1 MNEGNKF
8 SNYYNEEE
16 DNQNLTIENN
26 YLFFRSVSSHKK
38 YLINPAIAKFNSLSN
53 FIYDINEG
61 DDYIN
66 SVKNANYIKLNENE
80 KKTLE
85 EKCNEIQKLKEQN
98 NSSKFIFLQENLLK
112 EINEFFN
119 FRRKEDSLTIFL
131 KNE

>member
-26 YLFFRSVSSHKK
+26 NLFFRSVSSHKK
-38 YLINPAIAKFNSLSN
+38 YLINPAITKFNSLSN
-53 FIYDINEG
+53 FIYDIDEG

-80 KKTLE
+80 KKIFNLNIY
-85 EKCNEIQKLKEQN
+85 KYQK
-98 NSSKFIFLQENLLK
+98 
-112 EINEFFN
+112 
-119 FRRKEDSLTIFL
+119 
-131 KNE
+131 

>member
-38 YLINPAIAKFNSLSN
+38 YLINPAITKFNSLSN
-53 FIYDINEG
+53 FIYDIDEG
-61 DDYIN
+61 NDYIN
-66 SVKNANYIKLNENE
+66 SVKNANSIKLNENE

-98 NSSKFIFLQENLLK
+98 NSSKFIFLQ
-112 EINEFFN
+112 
-119 FRRKEDSLTIFL
+119 
-131 KNE
+131 